1 MNAVREQSTS
11 LWMETAEV
19 PDAPPLKE
27 GVSADVVVVGSGIV
41 GLSTAYDLCKQGRSV
56 IVLDRGAIAGGMTS
70 RTSAHLTSNIDDLYS
85 ELIRMRGESEARAY
99 SKARLAAI
107 DRIEEIQQS
116 ESIDCD
122 FKRVDGYLF
131 PAKTDDLKTLEDE
144 FAACLTIGFPGV
156 DWVDQTPIPH
166 AGSGR
171 SLVFRNQAR
180 FHPRKYLAG
189 LVHSIERGGG
199 KLYADTPVISIE
211 EKEGAVIVKTAK
223 DNVVRAHAAVI
234 ATNSPINSRLA
245 VHTKQAPYRT
255 YVIAGIIP
263 RGSVPDALYWDT
275 LDPYHY
281 VRIQPDAEHDWLI
294 VGGEDHKTGAA
305 DDAERRVAKLEAWA
319 RSLVQELGAI
329 EYLWS
334 GQVLD
339 PVDYLPFSGKNPGSE
354 SIFIHTGDSGE
365 GLTNGI
371 IGSQVLCD
379 LIMGRKNPWA
389 DLLEPG
395 RVTVKAAGRFIS
407 ENVTV
412 AANFAERLTGGERAS
427 VEELKRGEGAL
438 IRQGGEKI
446 AAYRDEQGK
455 LYARSAACTHAGCV
469 LHWNSFERCWDCT
482 CHGSHFSFD
491 GEPLN
496 APAVMPLAD
505 AGGVKE
511 PTRQAKRASAG

>member
-1 MNAVREQSTS
+1 MNAVRERSTS
-11 LWMETAEV
+11 LWMATPEV
-19 PDAPPLKE
+19 PDAPSLE
-27 GVSADVVVVGSGIV
+27 ADVSADVVVVGSGIV
-41 GLSTAYDLCKQGRSV
+41 GLSTAYELCKQGRSV
-56 IVLDRGAIAGGMTS
+56 VVLERGSIAGGMTS

-85 ELIRMRGESEARAY
+85 ELITMRGEAEARLY

-107 DRIEEIQQS
+107 DRIEEIQKL

-131 PAKTDDLKTLEDE
+131 PAKTDDVKTLEDE

-156 DWVDQTPIPH
+156 GWVDQTPIPH

-180 FHPRKYLAG
+180 FHPRKYLDG
-189 LVHSIERGGG
+189 LVRSIKRDGG
-199 KLYADTPVISIE
+199 KLFAETPVTGVE
-211 EKEGAVIVKTAK
+211 EKDGAVLVKTARN
-223 DNVVRAHAAVI
+223 NVVRAGAAVI
-234 ATNSPINSRLA
+234 ATNSPINNWLA

-255 YVIAGIIP
+255 YVIAGKVP
-263 RGSVPDALYWDT
+263 HGSVPDALYWDT

-281 VRIQPDAEHDWLI
+281 VRIQHDIEHDWLI

-305 DDAERRVAKLEAWA
+305 DDAERRVGKLEAWA
-319 RSLVQELGAI
+319 RSLVPDLGAI
-329 EYLWS
+329 EYRWS

-339 PVDYLPFSGKNPGSE
+339 PVDYLPFSGRNPGSE

-365 GLTNGI
+365 GLTNGV
-371 IGSQVLCD
+371 IGSLILSD
-379 LIMGRKNPWA
+379 LIMGDKNSSA
-389 DLLEPG
+389 DLLDPG
-395 RVTVKAAGRFIS
+395 RITVKAASRFVS

-412 AANFAERLTGGERAS
+412 AANFAEHLTGGERSS
-427 VEELKRGEGAL
+427 VEELKRGEGAV
-438 IRQGGEKI
+438 IRQDGKKV
-446 AAYRDEQGK
+446 AAYRDEEGT
-455 LYARSAACTHAGCV
+455 LHARSAACTHAGCV

-496 APAVMPLAD
+496 APAVMPLAE
-505 AGGVKE
+505 ARGVPERGGHPVKA
-511 PTRQAKRASAG
+511 PS

>member
-1 MNAVREQSTS
+1 
-11 LWMETAEV
+11 
-19 PDAPPLKE
+19 
-27 GVSADVVVVGSGIV
+27 
-41 GLSTAYDLCKQGRSV
+41 
-56 IVLDRGAIAGGMTS
+56 MTS

-85 ELIRMRGESEARAY
+85 ELIRMRGEAEARTY

-131 PAKTDDLKTLEDE
+131 PAKTDDVKTLEDE

-156 DWVDQTPIPH
+156 AWVDQTPIKNV
-166 AGSGR
+166 GSGR

-180 FHPRKYLAG
+180 FHPCMYLAG
-189 LVHSIERGGG
+189 VVRSIEREGGQ
-199 KLYADTPVISIE
+199 LYADTPVISVE
-211 EKEGAVIVKTAK
+211 EKDGSVLVKTAK
-223 DNVVRAHAAVI
+223 NNVVRARAAVI
-234 ATNSPINSRLA
+234 ATNSPINNWLA

-255 YVIAGIIP
+255 YVIAGVIP

-281 VRIQPDAEHDWLI
+281 VRIQPDAEYDWLI

-319 RSLVQELGAI
+319 RSLVPELGSI

-339 PVDYLPFSGKNPGSE
+339 PVDFLPFSGKNPGSE

-365 GLTNGI
+365 GLTNGV
-371 IGSQVLCD
+371 IGSQVLAD
-379 LIMGRKNPWA
+379 LIMGRKNIWA
-389 DLLEPG
+389 ELLEPS
-395 RVTVKAAGRFIS
+395 RVTVKAASRFVS
-407 ENVTV
+407 ENVAV
-412 AANFAERLTGGERAS
+412 AANFAEHLTGGERSS
-427 VEELKRGEGAL
+427 VEELKRGEGAV
-438 IRQGGEKI
+438 IRDGSRKV
-446 AAYRDEQGK
+446 AAYRDDDGA
-455 LYARSAACTHAGCV
+455 LHVRSAACTHAGCM

-496 APAVMPLAD
+496 APAVMPLKEAREVREPVKA
-505 AGGVKE
+505 AG
-511 PTRQAKRASAG
+511 